1 MTTAQKQKDKGSGM
15 KTYDTIPWLKK
26 FIEETD
32 ASIFEIFDN
41 TGSAD
46 LKEILKDQHKGGKR
60 LRPAIIGASA
70 CLGETMSDAARYGA
84 VSVELLHL
92 ASLFHDDVLDN
103 TESRRFQ
110 IAAQKKIG
118 NLTSILSGDY
128 LLMESIGLMIRHL
141 PADVTEYFLSTI
153 KKMIKSE
160 IYSNKLLYNLDISK
174 KEFLQ
179 IIDEKTASLFA
190 LASSLGIRTTS
201 HNADAIERMTRFGYN
216 LGMAY
221 QLMDDLEDMFG
232 LVDGSDNDL
241 EHGYISLPVIEL
253 LNAAAEDLKPEIR
266 QWIKHIDP
274 DKSMRLLHM
283 MKSYSIFKVTLTTIK
298 KYAGTAREC
307 LLGIPIGANE
317 EKTACMEF
325 LKDLCNYVESKT
337 ESLVAFYEKTADS
350 KKDTSGKKIYA
361 FG

>member
-1 MTTAQKQKDKGSGM
+1 VA
-15 KTYDTIPWLKK
+15 
-26 FIEETD
+26 
-32 ASIFEIFDN
+32 
-41 TGSAD
+41 
-46 LKEILKDQHKGGKR
+46 
-60 LRPAIIGASA
+60 
-70 CLGETMSDAARYGA
+70 
-84 VSVELLHL
+84 VELLHL

-128 LLMESIGLMIRHL
+128 LLTESIGIMIRHL

-160 IYSNKLLYNLDISK
+160 IYSHKLLFNLEISK

-190 LASSLGIRTTS
+190 LASSLGIRITS
-201 HNADAIERMTRFGYN
+201 RNTDAIRRMTQFGHN

-232 LVDGSDNDL
+232 VIDGSDNDL

-253 LNAAAEDLKPEIR
+253 LNAAADDLKPEIC
-266 QWIKHIDP
+266 QWIKHIDHE
-274 DKSMRLLHM
+274 KSMRLIQL
-283 MKSYSIFKVTLTTIK
+283 MKSYSIFKVTLTQIR
-298 KYAGTAREC
+298 KYAGNAREC
-307 LLGIPIGANE
+307 VSNIRITADTDQNLCLGFLKELCTYVE
-317 EKTACMEF
+317 EKTE
-325 LKDLCNYVESKT
+325 K
-337 ESLVAFYEKTADS
+337 LVDTYEKMADS
-350 KKDTSGKKIYA
+350 KKSGEEKKIYA

>member
-1 MTTAQKQKDKGSGM
+1 M
-15 KTYDTIPWLKK
+15 KNYDTIPWLKQ
-26 FIEETD
+26 FIDRTD
-32 ASIFEIFDN
+32 TAIFEIFEN

-46 LKEILKDQHKGGKR
+46 VKEILKDQHRGGKR

-70 CLGETMSDAARYGA
+70 RLCETMSDAAHYGA
-84 VSVELLHL
+84 VAVELLHL

-110 IAAQKKIG
+110 IAAQKKTG

-128 LLMESIGLMIRHL
+128 LLTESIGIMIRHL
-141 PADVTEYFLSTI
+141 PGEVTEYFLSTI

-160 IYSNKLLYNLDISK
+160 IYSHKLLFNLEISK

-190 LASSLGIRTTS
+190 LASSLGIRITS
-201 HNADAIERMTRFGYN
+201 RNPDAIQRMTQFGHN

-232 LVDGSDNDL
+232 LIEGSDNDL

-253 LNAAAEDLKPEIR
+253 LNAAADDLKPEIC
-266 QWIKHIDP
+266 QWIKHIDRE
-274 DKSMRLLHM
+274 KSMRLIQL
-283 MKSYSIFKVTLTTIK
+283 MKSYSIFKVTLTQIR
-298 KYAGTAREC
+298 KYAGKARENVNGMGTNSHAEQEVC
-307 LLGIPIGANE
+307 LD
-317 EKTACMEF
+317 F
-325 LKDLCNYVESKT
+325 LRDLCSYVEDKT
-337 ESLVAFYEKTADS
+337 EKLVMSYESMIES
-350 KKDTSGKKIYA
+350 KKPDDARKIYA